1 VLKHLDINLLFLNL
15 YFKIFGIMKRIIY
28 SLAILICLGHS
39 ALVFGQPQKNDN
51 NIVLKAEQG
60 TVILAIQAKMLEAQ
74 SVDKILS
81 NIDVEIVDKQTNES
95 HVFTTDANGMIYFK
109 AVCDRTY
116 TLVGRS
122 PDFYTTQIPVV
133 TQCSISN
140 DTLNVNLYIR
150 PLSAEMY
157 SVNITKVETTST
169 SKTHV
174 VEKGDTLYSLS
185 KKYKTTVAKLKE
197 LNKLESDKLDI
208 GQTIRIN

>member
-1 VLKHLDINLLFLNL
+1 
-15 YFKIFGIMKRIIY
+15 MKRIITA
-28 SLAILICLGHS
+28 LAILVCLS
-39 ALVFGQPQKNDN
+39 YSTIAFGQPQKNDN
-51 NIVLKAEQG
+51 SIVLKAGQG

-74 SVDKILS
+74 SVDKILP
-81 NIDVEIVDKQTNES
+81 NIDVEIIDKQTNES
-95 HVFTTDANGMIYFK
+95 HKYTTDANGMIYFK

-116 TLVGRS
+116 TLIGRS

-157 SVNITKVETTST
+157 SVNITKVETGNAG
-169 SKTHV
+169 KTHV

-185 KKYKTTVAKLKE
+185 KKYNTTVAKLKE
-197 LNKLESDKLDI
+197 LNKLESDKLDL
-208 GQTIRIN
+208 GQVIRIN